1 MIVSAYK
8 PPTNMRPRPSKP
20 LGPQRESSPLDLLTK
35 SPALAQLAR
44 HPALAQAMAGQIAP
58 AVLASQLEGLL
69 QQALSDPA
77 KEKQM
82 LDMLAGLNANGQ
94 LKPVLHQVA
103 AQAAQSGTLP
113 PMPEAKR
120 DALVNQLAGMIDAEF
135 QAHGMTP
142 GTQGQVYKNWEQL
155 SAENLAAVRQTQV
168 PPRGPGQL
176 SCFTEPAFVAEL
188 EQLQGAKFQTGN
200 RITPLIDGPASF
212 ARRNQLIDNAQKSIH
227 LMTWAFYDDE
237 TGWETARKLAEK
249 KAQGL
254 EVRVVVD
261 GQVAAG
267 PGHHETLDF
276 MQQNG
281 VEVVR
286 WRSGER
292 PYDGQHR
299 KIMIVDGQAAVA
311 GGLNQ
316 GNVYS
321 HKGEGPKW
329 RDTDVLIEGPAVA
342 ECEKLFGQVF
352 GSPDAAPGVPGP
364 AGEAVAGS
372 ARSAV
377 VNHVP
382 GPQGDVNI
390 LRATL
395 KAIEGASESID
406 IENAYV
412 ITTPDL
418 RTALTDALARGVQV
432 RILTNSAESVDEPIV
447 SAPILN
453 SLPELVK
460 AGAQVY
466 LKQGDTLH
474 SKFMV
479 VDGLFSSVGS
489 YNLHP
494 RSQRYEGEVMIN
506 SLDVTSAGQLTA
518 AFERDLA
525 AAKRVDSP
533 DQIVVPQNTLTML
546 AARYF
551 FDQL

>member
-1 MIVSAYK
+1 
-8 PPTNMRPRPSKP
+8 MRPRPSLP
-20 LGPQRESSPLDLLTK
+20 LPRKEEASPLDVLTK
-35 SPALAQLAR
+35 NPQLMTQLAKHPGLAQLKQMP
-44 HPALAQAMAGQIAP
+44 PAL
-58 AVLASQLEGLL
+58 LAAQLEVLL

-82 LDMLAGLNANGQ
+82 LDMLAGLNAKGQ
-94 LKPVLHQVA
+94 LKPVLQQVA

-120 DALVNQLAGMIDAEF
+120 EAMVNQLAGMIDAEF

-142 GTQGQVYKNWEQL
+142 GTQGQVYQTWEQL
-155 SAENLAAVRQTQV
+155 AADNLAAVRRTQV

-176 SCFTEPAFVAEL
+176 SCFTEPAFINEL
-188 EQLQGAKFQTGN
+188 EQLQGAKFQPGN
-200 RITPLIDGPASF
+200 RVTALIDGPASF
-212 ARRNQLIDNAQKSIH
+212 AKRSQLIDNAQKSIH

-237 TGWETARKLAEK
+237 TGWETARKLVEK
-249 KAQGL
+249 KEAGL
-254 EVRVVVD
+254 DVRVVVD

-276 MQQNG
+276 MQQHG

-286 WRSGER
+286 WRNSQR

-299 KIMIVDGQAAVA
+299 KVMVVDGQFAIA

-321 HKGEGPKW
+321 HQGEGPKW
-329 RDTDVLIEGPAVA
+329 RDTDVLLEGPAVA
-342 ECEKLFGQVF
+342 ECQKLFNEVSGA
-352 GSPDAAPGVPGP
+352 PAEAAVP
-364 AGEAVAGS
+364 AVAGS

-382 GPQGDVNI
+382 GPQGDANI

-395 KAIEGASESID
+395 KAIEGASETID

-418 RTALTDALARGVQV
+418 RQALGDALARGVRV

-460 AGAQVY
+460 AGAEVY

-489 YNLHP
+489 HNLHP
-494 RSQRYEGEVMIN
+494 RSQRYEGEMMIH
-506 SLDVTSAGQLTA
+506 SLDVDAAGQLTA
-518 AFERDLA
+518 AFEKDLA
-525 AAKRVDSP
+525 AARKIESAE
-533 DQIVVPQNTLTML
+533 QIVVPNNTFTML

>member
-1 MIVSAYK
+1 MIVSTYK
-8 PPTNMRPRPSKP
+8 PPGNMRPRPNKLFAQQPAAS
-20 LGPQRESSPLDLLTK
+20 GLDLWTK
-35 SPALAQLAR
+35 GPAPSQLAKNPLVTQMLAAQL
-44 HPALAQAMAGQIAP
+44 PP
-58 AVLASQLEGLL
+58 AVLAKQLEELL
-69 QQALSDPA
+69 QQALTDPVQ
-77 KEKQM
+77 EKQM
-82 LDMLAGLNANGQ
+82 LDMLAKLNATGQ

-103 AQAAQSGTLP
+103 EQAAQSGTLP
-113 PMPEAKR
+113 PMPDAKR
-120 DALVNQLAGMIDAEF
+120 EALVNQLAGMIDAEF

-142 GTQGQVYKNWEQL
+142 GTQGQVYKSWEQL

-168 PPRGPGQL
+168 PPRSPGQL

-188 EQLQGAKFQTGN
+188 EQLQGAKFQPGN

-212 ARRNQLIDNAQKSIH
+212 AMRNQLIDNARKSIH

-276 MQQNG
+276 LEKNG

-286 WRSGER
+286 WRSADR

-299 KIMIVDGQAAVA
+299 KVMVVDGQQAIA

-329 RDTDVLIEGPAVA
+329 RDTDVLLEGPAVA
-342 ECEKLFGQVF
+342 DCQKLFSQIFGKGQ
-352 GSPDAAPGVPGP
+352 PPETP
-364 AGEAVAGS
+364 EAVGS
-372 ARSAV
+372 SRSAV
-377 VNHVP
+377 VNHQP
-382 GPQGDVNI
+382 GPQGDANI

-395 KAIEGASESID
+395 KAIEGASETID
-406 IENAYV
+406 IENAYL

-418 RTALTDALARGVQV
+418 RQALGEALARGVKV

-460 AGAQVY
+460 AGAEVY

-494 RSQRYEGEVMIN
+494 RSQRYEGEMTIN
-506 SLDVTSAGQLTA
+506 SLDVTCASQLTA
-518 AFERDLA
+518 AFANDIATARRIET
-525 AAKRVDSP
+525 P
-533 DQIVVPQNTLTML
+533 DQIVVPQNTLTLL